1 MKKISPKLILALQLV
16 VMLYTLSSVA
26 AKMASGQA
34 FLSLPFIVYYGVE
47 ILILGFYAIAWQ
59 QIIKRCDLSVA
70 YANRS
75 MAILWSLVWTVIFF
89 HESLTVKNIIVP
101 RLTFLLQLQISSVSS
116 PVCFD
121 ALKNQVAL
129 LPFSAP
135 HRTVSL
141 LLPAHGIPDPSH
153 SGPSRHPG

>member
-89 HESLTVKNIIVP
+89 HEALTVKNIIGV
-101 RLTFLLQLQISSVSS
+101 LSVFAGTMIVNS
-116 PVCFD
+116 D
-121 ALKNQVAL
+121 
-129 LPFSAP
+129 
-135 HRTVSL
+135 
-141 LLPAHGIPDPSH
+141 GE
-153 SGPSRHPG
+153 

>member
-26 AKMASGQA
+26 AKIASGQA

-89 HESLTVKNIIVP
+89 HEALTVKNIIGV
-101 RLTFLLQLQISSVSS
+101 LIVFAGTMIVNS
-116 PVCFD
+116 D
-121 ALKNQVAL
+121 
-129 LPFSAP
+129 
-135 HRTVSL
+135 
-141 LLPAHGIPDPSH
+141 GE
-153 SGPSRHPG
+153 

>member
-26 AKMASGQA
+26 AKLASSQQP
-34 FLSLPFIVYYGVE
+34 LSLPFLVYYGVE
-47 ILILGFYAIAWQ
+47 ILILGIYAIAWQ

-89 HESLTVKNIIVP
+89 HEALTVKNIIGV
-101 RLTFLLQLQISSVSS
+101 LIVFAGTMIVNS
-116 PVCFD
+116 D
-121 ALKNQVAL
+121 
-129 LPFSAP
+129 
-135 HRTVSL
+135 
-141 LLPAHGIPDPSH
+141 GE
-153 SGPSRHPG
+153 

>member
-26 AKMASGQA
+26 AKMASGQS
-34 FLSLPFIVYYGVE
+34 FLSLPFLIYYGVE

-89 HESLTVKNIIVP
+89 HESLTVKWEMQRRVTGRIHRRHSDRRRNARSEGLCRSRIRRH
-101 RLTFLLQLQISSVSS
+101 RL
-116 PVCFD
+116 
-121 ALKNQVAL
+121 
-129 LPFSAP
+129 
-135 HRTVSL
+135 
-141 LLPAHGIPDPSH
+141 H
-153 SGPSRHPG
+153 SGRGHRRIYYRYL

>member
-1 MKKISPKLILALQLV
+1 MKKISPKFILALQLV

-89 HESLTVKNIIVP
+89 HEALTVKNIIGV
-101 RLTFLLQLQISSVSS
+101 LIVFAGTMIVNS
-116 PVCFD
+116 D
-121 ALKNQVAL
+121 
-129 LPFSAP
+129 
-135 HRTVSL
+135 
-141 LLPAHGIPDPSH
+141 GE
-153 SGPSRHPG
+153 

>member
-1 MKKISPKLILALQLV
+1 MKKISPKLIQALQLV

-89 HESLTVKNIIVP
+89 HEALTVKNIIGV
-101 RLTFLLQLQISSVSS
+101 LIVFAGTMIVNS
-116 PVCFD
+116 D
-121 ALKNQVAL
+121 
-129 LPFSAP
+129 
-135 HRTVSL
+135 
-141 LLPAHGIPDPSH
+141 GE
-153 SGPSRHPG
+153 

>member
-26 AKMASGQA
+26 AKIASGQA

-89 HESLTVKNIIVP
+89 HESLTVKNIIGV
-101 RLTFLLQLQISSVSS
+101 LIVFAGTMIVNS
-116 PVCFD
+116 D
-121 ALKNQVAL
+121 
-129 LPFSAP
+129 
-135 HRTVSL
+135 
-141 LLPAHGIPDPSH
+141 GE
-153 SGPSRHPG
+153 

>member
-59 QIIKRCDLSVA
+59 QIIKRWDLSVA

-89 HESLTVKNIIVP
+89 HEALTVKNIIGV
-101 RLTFLLQLQISSVSS
+101 LIVFAGTMIVNS
-116 PVCFD
+116 D
-121 ALKNQVAL
+121 
-129 LPFSAP
+129 
-135 HRTVSL
+135 
-141 LLPAHGIPDPSH
+141 GE
-153 SGPSRHPG
+153 

>member
-1 MKKISPKLILALQLV
+1 MKKISPKLILVLQLV

-89 HESLTVKNIIVP
+89 HEALTVKNIIGV
-101 RLTFLLQLQISSVSS
+101 LIVFAGTMIVNS
-116 PVCFD
+116 D
-121 ALKNQVAL
+121 
-129 LPFSAP
+129 
-135 HRTVSL
+135 
-141 LLPAHGIPDPSH
+141 GE
-153 SGPSRHPG
+153 

>member
-89 HESLTVKNIIVP
+89 HEALTVKNIIGVLIVFAGT
-101 RLTFLLQLQISSVSS
+101 RIVNS
-116 PVCFD
+116 D
-121 ALKNQVAL
+121 
-129 LPFSAP
+129 
-135 HRTVSL
+135 
-141 LLPAHGIPDPSH
+141 GE
-153 SGPSRHPG
+153 

>member
-89 HESLTVKNIIVP
+89 HEALTVKNIIGV
-101 RLTFLLQLQISSVSS
+101 LIVFVGTMIVNS
-116 PVCFD
+116 D
-121 ALKNQVAL
+121 
-129 LPFSAP
+129 
-135 HRTVSL
+135 
-141 LLPAHGIPDPSH
+141 GE
-153 SGPSRHPG
+153 

>member
-89 HESLTVKNIIVP
+89 HEALTVKNILGVLIV
-101 RLTFLLQLQISSVSS
+101 F
-116 PVCFD
+116 
-121 ALKNQVAL
+121 A
-129 LPFSAP
+129 
-135 HRTVSL
+135 
-141 LLPAHGIPDPSH
+141 
-153 SGPSRHPG
+153 GPMIVNSDGE

>member
-59 QIIKRCDLSVA
+59 QIIKRCDLSEA

-89 HESLTVKNIIVP
+89 HEALTVKNIIGV
-101 RLTFLLQLQISSVSS
+101 LIVFAGTMIVNS
-116 PVCFD
+116 D
-121 ALKNQVAL
+121 
-129 LPFSAP
+129 
-135 HRTVSL
+135 
-141 LLPAHGIPDPSH
+141 GE
-153 SGPSRHPG
+153 

>member
-1 MKKISPKLILALQLV
+1 MKKISPKLILARQLV

-89 HESLTVKNIIVP
+89 HEALTVKNIIGV
-101 RLTFLLQLQISSVSS
+101 LIVFAGTMIVNS
-116 PVCFD
+116 D
-121 ALKNQVAL
+121 
-129 LPFSAP
+129 
-135 HRTVSL
+135 
-141 LLPAHGIPDPSH
+141 GE
-153 SGPSRHPG
+153 

>member
-34 FLSLPFIVYYGVE
+34 FLSLPFLIYYGVE

-75 MAILWSLVWTVIFF
+75 MAILWSLVWTLIFF
-89 HESLTVKNIIVP
+89 HEALTVKNIIGV
-101 RLTFLLQLQISSVSS
+101 LIVFAGTMIVNS
-116 PVCFD
+116 D
-121 ALKNQVAL
+121 
-129 LPFSAP
+129 
-135 HRTVSL
+135 
-141 LLPAHGIPDPSH
+141 GE
-153 SGPSRHPG
+153 

>member
-1 MKKISPKLILALQLV
+1 
-16 VMLYTLSSVA
+16 MLYTLSSVA

-89 HESLTVKNIIVP
+89 HEALTVKNIIGV
-101 RLTFLLQLQISSVSS
+101 LIVFAGTMIVNS
-116 PVCFD
+116 D
-121 ALKNQVAL
+121 
-129 LPFSAP
+129 
-135 HRTVSL
+135 
-141 LLPAHGIPDPSH
+141 GE
-153 SGPSRHPG
+153 